1 MVLGMSKIE
10 AMKKLMIYAIALV
23 FVLGANLDANA
34 QKRDRGHRERERK
47 EYAKYHRKKDKAFQK
62 HARYDHS
69 YRRHYEGR
77 DHAYRKYVKRKGIRY
92 RDHDAWYYG
101 KRFHHRAEY
110 VYFPA
115 YRTYYDP
122 YRRGYV
128 YRHRGAWVFAHTMP
142 SFMVGLNLGALNVQ
156 FMANVPL

>member
-1 MVLGMSKIE
+1 
-10 AMKKLMIYAIALV
+10 MKKLMIYAIALV
-23 FVLGANLDANA
+23 FVLGANIDANA
-34 QKRDRGHRERERK
+34 QKRDRGHRERDRK
-47 EYAKYHRKKDKAFQK
+47 EYARYDRKRDKAFQK

-101 KRFHHRAEY
+101 KRFHRRTEY

-128 YRHRGAWVFAHTMP
+128 YRHHGAWVFAHTMP